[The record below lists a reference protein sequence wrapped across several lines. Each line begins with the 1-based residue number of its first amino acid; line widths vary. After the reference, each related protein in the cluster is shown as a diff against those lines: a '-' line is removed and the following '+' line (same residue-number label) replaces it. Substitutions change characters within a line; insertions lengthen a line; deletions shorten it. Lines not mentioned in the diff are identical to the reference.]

1 MKILRKRF
9 ILITILFSIF
19 LVYLF
24 FLIFPLVFVGVPTAL
39 FYVQNEDDMAHNVF
53 VNIVNEQN
61 MTVFNTSYF
70 LHGNES
76 IYVDRELRW
85 NVPFPST
92 FVTWSDGEYTFHFTV
107 DNNVSDQIARD
118 INQYES
124 VSVDIESN
132 QNQSEKIDIII
143 KILTV

>member
-1 MKILRKRF
+1 
-9 ILITILFSIF
+9 
-19 LVYLF
+19 VYPAT
-24 FLIFPLVFVGVPTAL
+24 FPPL
-39 FYVQNEDDMAHNVF
+39 FYIQNEDDMAHHVF
-53 VNIVNEQN
+53 VNIVDAQN

-85 NVPFPST
+85 YVPFPST

-107 DNNVSDQIARD
+107 DNNVSDQITRD